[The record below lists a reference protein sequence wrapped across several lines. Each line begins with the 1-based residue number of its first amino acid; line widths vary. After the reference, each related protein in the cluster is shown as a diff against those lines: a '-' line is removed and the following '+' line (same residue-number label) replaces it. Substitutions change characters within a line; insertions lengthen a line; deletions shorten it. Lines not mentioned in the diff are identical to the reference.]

1 MILPQ
6 ERTAAV
12 LNETPRGRDYNPLL
26 IRTEQALAENL
37 QSSQVHLTRVQ
48 GSCMNARDALQLLCV
63 MFLAER
69 DNNKKGAA
77 F

>member
-1 MILPQ
+1 MILPE

-26 IRTEQALAENL
+26 IRTVQALAENL
-37 QSSQVHLTRVQ
+37 QVLSTSDESARI
-48 GSCMNARDALQLLCV
+48 CMNSRDALQLLCV

-69 DNNKKGAA
+69 DHNKKGAA